1 MQTDPITR
9 LFTHADALRMLAN
22 KTEEE
27 CGGLSL
33 IMRLLARDIE
43 QCGEELEAADAGP
56 SARDDA
62 PKEGEHE
69 DDVELDEQVVQ
80 DGLAVR
86 NREQT

>member
-56 SARDDA
+56 LARDNPDDDDTPEHLPGQHSADDEADA
-62 PKEGEHE
+62 PHG
-69 DDVELDEQVVQ
+69 
-80 DGLAVR
+80 
-86 NREQT
+86 